1 MTQTQNSIIRSS
13 GEVSLSV
20 ARAAKLHRNRAEVL
34 LGEIGLHV
42 GQEMLL
48 DVLWNEGELTQSEL
62 AERLEIQPATLT
74 VALKRLEKAGLV
86 VRSRD
91 PQDQR
96 VSLVQPAYRSVSLQP
111 GVRKAWT
118 RLEKETVGGLGAEEQ
133 AVLVRLLNKVSENLS
148 S

>member
-1 MTQTQNSIIRSS
+1 MAQAQKSIIRSS
-13 GEVSLSV
+13 GEVSLAV

-34 LGEIGLHV
+34 LGEIGLHA

-48 DVLWNEGELTQSEL
+48 DVLWTEGELTQSEL

-74 VALKRLEKAGLV
+74 VALRRLEKAGLV

-96 VSLVQPAYRSVSLQP
+96 VSLVQPAFKSASLQD
-111 GVRKAWT
+111 GVRHAWVQ
-118 RLEKETVGGLGAEEQ
+118 LERETVAGLNAEQRATLIE
-133 AVLVRLLNKVSENLS
+133 LLNKVSESMS